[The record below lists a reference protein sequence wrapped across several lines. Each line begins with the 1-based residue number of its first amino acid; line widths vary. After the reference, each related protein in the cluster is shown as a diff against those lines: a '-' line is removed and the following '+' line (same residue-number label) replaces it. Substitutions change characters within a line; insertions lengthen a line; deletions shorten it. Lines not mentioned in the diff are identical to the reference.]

1 MQVAIIME
9 YLEGGEL
16 LKYVQD
22 RKKLNEDEARGFF
35 LQLLDAISYC
45 HKEKIIHRDLKLENI
60 LISDI
65 QTNTIKVKILKFLLN
80 FHKKMK
86 VVDFGISS
94 LWTNSN
100 IDTINAGTLKY
111 MAPELFY
118 KKADNASSGVDVWAM
133 GCILYAMVV
142 GKLPFHGESRKRIKD
157 KIVGEKLKFPSDIEI
172 SKEIKHLI
180 KRMLEKDAR
189 KRIALGDI
197 YHHPWVKKEEM
208 K

>member
-65 QTNTIKVKILKFLLN
+65 QTNTIKVKILKF
-80 FHKKMK
+80 F
-86 VVDFGISS
+86 
-94 LWTNSN
+94 
-100 IDTINAGTLKY
+100 
-111 MAPELFY
+111 
-118 KKADNASSGVDVWAM
+118 
-133 GCILYAMVV
+133 
-142 GKLPFHGESRKRIKD
+142 
-157 KIVGEKLKFPSDIEI
+157 
-172 SKEIKHLI
+172 
-180 KRMLEKDAR
+180 
-189 KRIALGDI
+189 AL
-197 YHHPWVKKEEM
+197 HF
-208 K
+208 